1 MSVEWLD
8 LRSSEAWVARAPA
21 RGNNLLEPGHGCR
34 RQELQLG
41 ECMSDERENPQS
53 QLTLDAQARQF
64 FREFVG
70 HAMETHG
77 IVASEASELYLTD
90 LLTEHASAPRSVN
103 IEQPLAVRLAKAMD
117 ERGGAKFEKL
127 RALGDDVLFLSGF
140 FAEHL
145 QHRGL
150 QLDYVTGLGQ
160 IAYGGAASV
169 LRHYSTP
176 DSLPVFD
183 ELADKF
189 RHFVTLLQH
198 VADSLLAGALPTEH
212 HVLSLYEKWARTRSK
227 VLAMALMRLGVSL
240 NKPHPSVMN

>member
-1 MSVEWLD
+1 
-8 LRSSEAWVARAPA
+8 
-21 RGNNLLEPGHGCR
+21 
-34 RQELQLG
+34 
-41 ECMSDERENPQS
+41 MSDETANSQT

-64 FREFVG
+64 FREFVN
-70 HAMETHG
+70 HAMESRG

-90 LLTEHASAPRSVN
+90 LLAEHASAPRTVN

-140 FAEHL
+140 FSEHL
-145 QHRGL
+145 EHRGL

-160 IAYGGAASV
+160 MAYGGAASV
-169 LRHYSTP
+169 LRRYAAP
-176 DSLPVFD
+176 DELPVFD

-198 VADSLLAGALPTEH
+198 VADSLLAGAMPTEH
-212 HVLSLYEKWARTRSK
+212 HVLSLYERWARTRSG

-240 NKPHPSVMN
+240 HKPHPSAMN